1 MDYFISDTHFFH
13 ENVIRFDKRPFTS
26 VEEMNAKMRDW
37 WNNTVSEKDRIY
49 ILGDFI
55 WLPPSDPEYIK
66 FTKSLNGKK
75 VLIKGNH
82 DNVEKFSSELKDCFE
97 DIKSRK
103 EIKLN
108 RKRIIMDHYPLMMH
122 RHDTDSNVFHFHG
135 HTHIT
140 GEQDWVEK
148 WTRALIFNRGMGTPT
163 GQIINVGCM
172 MPYMNYIP
180 RTFEEII
187 EAGKEKYGWLV

>member
-1 MDYFISDTHFFH
+1 MDYFIADTHFFH

-37 WNNTVSEKDRIY
+37 WNNTVRTNDRVY
-49 ILGDFI
+49 ILGDFL
-55 WLPPSDPEYIK
+55 WLDPQEQEREYID
-66 FTKSLNGKK
+66 FTKSLNGYK
-75 VLIKGNH
+75 VLIEGNH
-82 DNVEKFSSELKDCFE
+82 DNVKRFSSEINNCFE
-97 DIKSRK
+97 NIFQRK

-108 RKRIIMDHYPLMMH
+108 KKKIIMDHFPMMSYH
-122 RHDTDSNVFHFHG
+122 QDVQDSVWHFHG

-148 WTRALIFNRGMGTPT
+148 WTRELVENHKMGTPT

-180 RTFEEII
+180 RTAEEII
-187 EAGKEKYGWLV
+187 EGWKEKYK

>member
-1 MDYFISDTHFFH
+1 MDYFIADTHFFH

-37 WNNTVSEKDRIY
+37 WNNTVRTNDRVY
-49 ILGDFI
+49 ILGDFL
-55 WLPPSDPEYIK
+55 WLDPREQEKEYID
-66 FTKSLNGKK
+66 FVKSLNGHK
-75 VLIKGNH
+75 VLIEGNH
-82 DNVEKFSSELKDCFE
+82 DNVKRFSSEIGNCFE
-97 DIKSRK
+97 NIFQRK

-108 RKRIIMDHYPLMMH
+108 KKKIIMDHFPMMSYH
-122 RHDTDSNVFHFHG
+122 QDVQDSVWHFHG

-148 WTRALIFNRGMGTPT
+148 WTRELVENHKMGTPT

-172 MPYMNYIP
+172 MPYINYIP
-180 RTFEEII
+180 RTAEEII
-187 EAGKEKYGWLV
+187 EGWKEKYK

>member
-13 ENVIRFDKRPFTS
+13 ENVIRFDKRPFFS

-37 WNNTVSEKDRIY
+37 WNNTVSEKDRVY

-82 DNVEKFSSELKDCFE
+82 DNVEKFSSELKNCFE

-108 RKRIIMDHYPLMMH
+108 RKRIIMDHYPLMMY